1 MRLIETYLTDAE
13 REALAE
19 FKKALLDLLRDS
31 LLMVRVFGSKA
42 RGDFDSSS
50 DLDVA
55 VVIKG
60 DINRKLRD
68 RIYEAAFDITF
79 ATDYALN
86 LSPAIFTEEEFNGL
100 KDGEWRIAL
109 DIIKEGIEI

>member
-1 MRLIETYLTDAE
+1 MELIETYLTDAE
-13 REALAE
+13 KEGLLE
-19 FKKALLDLLRDS
+19 FKKALLDFLEDS
-31 LLMVRVFGSKA
+31 LLMVRLFGSKA
-42 RGDFDSSS
+42 RGDFGSSS

-60 DINRKLRD
+60 DINRKIRD

-79 ATDYALN
+79 ATDYSLN
-86 LSPAIFTEEEFNGL
+86 LSPVIFTEQEFNSL

-109 DIIKEGIEI
+109 DIIKEGIDI